1 MYKIRTNY
9 GFKSIMITKM
19 RLLPIGELAE
29 MAGVNLETVRY
40 YERIGLMP
48 RPERTPGGHRN
59 YESEHV
65 RRLGFIRRSRELGF
79 TIDQVR
85 GLLQLVDGR
94 RYTCAEIQAIAFR
107 HIADIRHKIA
117 DLRHLE
123 QALADLATQCK
134 GDQVPECP
142 IVDALFAAPTKSA
155 ANVDRR
161 RSHGR

>member
-1 MYKIRTNY
+1 
-9 GFKSIMITKM
+9 MITKM

-48 RPERTPGGHRN
+48 RPERTAGGHRN
-59 YESEHV
+59 YESQHV
-65 RRLGFIRRSRELGF
+65 KRLSFIRRSRELGF

-94 RYTCAEIQAIAFR
+94 RYTCGEVQAIAFR
-107 HIADIRHKIA
+107 HIAYIRRKIA

-123 QALADLATQCK
+123 ESLADLAARCK
-134 GDQVPECP
+134 RDQVPECP
-142 IVDALFAAPTKSA
+142 IVDALFAAPSESA
-155 ANVDRR
+155 ADHLHRR
-161 RSHGR
+161 RSRPR

>member
-1 MYKIRTNY
+1 MYRIRSDYRFN
-9 GFKSIMITKM
+9 SIMITKM

-29 MAGVNLETVRY
+29 MTGVNLETVRY
-40 YERIGLMP
+40 YERIGLP

-65 RRLGFIRRSRELGF
+65 RRLSFIRRSRELGF

-94 RYTCAEIQAIAFR
+94 RYTCGEVQAIAFR
-107 HIADIRHKIA
+107 HIADVRRKIA

-123 QALADLATQCK
+123 EALANLAARCK
-134 GDQVPECP
+134 GGQVPECP
-142 IVDALFAAPTKSA
+142 IVDALFAAPSESA
-155 ANVDRR
+155 ADLHRR
-161 RSHGR
+161 RSRPR